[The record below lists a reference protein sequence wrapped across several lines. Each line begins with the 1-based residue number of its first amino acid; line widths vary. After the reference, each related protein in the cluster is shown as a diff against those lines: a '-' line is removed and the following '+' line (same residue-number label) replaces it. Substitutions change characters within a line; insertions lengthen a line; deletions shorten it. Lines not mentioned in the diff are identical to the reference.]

1 MITFWWVPLE
11 SKLYGEDQQTE
22 WICWN
27 FPLKFLLRGESIPD
41 VWAALAYTALYV
53 RAEMLV
59 YFERCLLATHSISG
73 FCDLITISLFMKA
86 GDESALN
93 RPLTIIQPVSCD
105 LLKRVRE
112 NS

>member
-1 MITFWWVPLE
+1 M
-11 SKLYGEDQQTE
+11 
-22 WICWN
+22 
-27 FPLKFLLRGESIPD
+27 
-41 VWAALAYTALYV
+41 AYIALYIKT
-53 RAEMLV
+53 EMPV
-59 YFERCLLATHSISG
+59 YLEKCLLATHSISG

-93 RPLTIIQPVSCD
+93 RSLTIIQPVSCD